1 MQLGM
6 MNVGIE
12 LIIRGDDVKMFYNIG
27 TEKRW
32 ILSAMEDLDKIADT
46 RENMSPKANI
56 LSQNFPFWQML
67 AIVFMF

>member
-32 ILSAMEDLDKIADT
+32 ILSAMED
-46 RENMSPKANI
+46 N
-56 LSQNFPFWQML
+56 QNKGKMTVCL
-67 AIVFMF
+67 LTNNYRKVSKSA

>member
-1 MQLGM
+1 MMQLGM

-32 ILSAMEDLDKIADT
+32 ILSAMED
-46 RENMSPKANI
+46 N
-56 LSQNFPFWQML
+56 QNKGKMTVCL
-67 AIVFMF
+67 LTNNYLKVSKSA